1 MWKTFCALVLI
12 ASMIEAKPPR
22 TDVTVS
28 AQDNMMTAISACMKG
43 LATSVSVTNIKKN
56 KLKSYITTNTP
67 DSTSN
72 VKDNLVYIFRG
83 KNDQT
88 VVTTVVQLNEQIY
101 SKLGANIK
109 PNCDIP
115 VNHGFLTENFDEKCE
130 TPYATNFI
138 NNCDFN
144 LTYDML
150 NHLYVGDLIE
160 PSSEMP
166 TSCVGQ
172 SIAFD
177 QAAFMNPPVV
187 ARSDSRATDIFSL

>member
-28 AQDNMMTAISACMKG
+28 GTSTVGSMISNMMTAIGACMKG

-115 VNHGFLTENFDEKCE
+115 ANHGFLTENFDEKSE

-138 NNCDFN
+138 NNWHVQRNKSFIGDVFAKKVGY
-144 LTYDML
+144 LEVVEL
-150 NHLYVGDLIE
+150 NNIIILFPQVI
-160 PSSEMP
+160 
-166 TSCVGQ
+166 Q
-172 SIAFD
+172 IAWNSQNSKGCFD
-177 QAAFMNPPVV
+177 W
-187 ARSDSRATDIFSL
+187 